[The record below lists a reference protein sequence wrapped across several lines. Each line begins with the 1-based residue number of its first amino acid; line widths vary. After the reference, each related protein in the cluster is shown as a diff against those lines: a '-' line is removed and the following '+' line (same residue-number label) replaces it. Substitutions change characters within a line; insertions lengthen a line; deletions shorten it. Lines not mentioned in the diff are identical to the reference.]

1 MDELTHLNHGVGLI
15 SLQNEGW
22 ACPLAAFNLVLAEQ
36 PAGVEVHPVVFGVT
50 RTLDENCWRI
60 LNFEIEI
67 MDWT

>member
-36 PAGVEVHPVVFGVT
+36 PAGVEVHPVVFEVSSP
-50 RTLDENCWRI
+50 
-60 LNFEIEI
+60 
-67 MDWT
+67 